1 MLHSS
6 FIQGIALQTVSRNRA
21 PTNNVLHF
29 DFRPARDGPIRR
41 RRQLGGIITSYT
53 RDAA

>member
-1 MLHSS
+1 VRHYNTERPHRER
-6 FIQGIALQTVSRNRA
+6 GIG
-21 PTNNVLHF
+21 NNVLHV

-41 RRQLGGIITSYT
+41 RRQLGGINTSYT